1 VKYSRF
7 TLSGIQHPDLYQLLA
22 YTVAAGLPTGLL
34 IYAAG
39 EGDPSRHVISS
50 RDVRC
55 SRLEGIR
62 TRRPILTIAP
72 TLLIPLAAC
81 AARDSPVKSGPLC
94 QQTGSTRA
102 ELSLLADLEA
112 VFDPVVAEGMAC
124 ALFGL
129 VMITS

>member
-1 VKYSRF
+1 MGRGPS
-7 TLSGIQHPDLYQLLA
+7 
-22 YTVAAGLPTGLL
+22 TV
-34 IYAAG
+34 
-39 EGDPSRHVISS
+39 VSS

-62 TRRPILTIAP
+62 ARRPTLTIAP
-72 TLLIPLAAC
+72 TLLILLAAC